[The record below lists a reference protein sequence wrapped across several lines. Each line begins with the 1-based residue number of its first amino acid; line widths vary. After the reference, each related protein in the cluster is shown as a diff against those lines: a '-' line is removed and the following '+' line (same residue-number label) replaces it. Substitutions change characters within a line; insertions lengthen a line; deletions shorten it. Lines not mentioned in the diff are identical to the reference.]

1 MRFLGKMFLTI
12 LLTVSVPFMA
22 LGVAVLL
29 LGEGAAGCW
38 RGLKAEVF
46 DCGLGSAY
54 RAIWTR

>member
-1 MRFLGKMFLTI
+1 MWFLGKVLLTI
-12 LLTVSVPFMA
+12 LLTVAVPFLA

-29 LGEGAAGCW
+29 LGEGAAGFW

-46 DCGLGSAY
+46 SCGLGSAY